1 MNRVAVTCGDPAG
14 IGPEILLSWAR
25 ARPELAGSVALVG
38 HPSWL
43 DAMTGIA
50 DFQGFPVGDPGFRA
64 TPGHPDVEGAR
75 LAWQCLENVARGC
88 RDGTFGAAVTGPVS
102 KTWLQRA
109 GFPFPGQTEF
119 FGDRWGGTPVMGFT
133 GERLHLVLATWHL
146 PLARVPQS
154 LDKPCLERAV
164 RAAVELSARRGI
176 REPRIAVCGLNPH
189 AGEHGLLGEEE
200 RTWIDPFLTG
210 LRDEFS
216 GLSAALPGD
225 TVFWRALRGE
235 FDVVVALYHD
245 QGLAPLKAIEFE
257 TAVNVTLGLPW
268 LRVSPDHGTAFEL
281 AGRGKA
287 GSGSISR
294 AIDFALRFGQP
305 AREA

>member
-1 MNRVAVTCGDPAG
+1 MSRVAVTCGDPAG
-14 IGPEILLSWAR
+14 IGPEILLDWAR
-25 ARPELAGSVALVG
+25 ARPELAGSVALLG

-43 DAMTGIA
+43 EAMSALA
-50 DFQGFPVGDPGFRA
+50 DFPCFPVGDPGFRS

-75 LAWQCLENVARGC
+75 LAWQCLESVARGC
-88 RDGTFGAAVTGPVS
+88 RDGTFRAAVTGPVS

-146 PLARVPQS
+146 PLARVPPS

-164 RAAVELSARRGI
+164 RAAVELSAWRGI

-200 RTWIDPFLTG
+200 QTWIDPFLTE
-210 LRDEFS
+210 LRRDFP
-216 GLSAALPGD
+216 GLSVALPGD

-235 FDVVVALYHD
+235 FHVVVALYHD

-287 GSGSISR
+287 RSGSVSR
-294 AIDFALRFGQP
+294 AIDFALRIGQP
-305 AREA
+305 AL